1 MSLPPARLQG
11 ASPIP
16 PAWRA
21 ERTMERRRDA
31 GDPDPVQASGP
42 WLDGG
47 RESKST
53 VVAAK
58 TAPQA
63 SGHAMRLGGDLHS
76 CRLSCLAMESG
87 LLPGAD
93 GGFCEKLLDFQ
104 LSFALLPICRFG
116 FQDYFSGR
124 FGPEF
129 SLTHLRFR
137 AWIAENCFTW
147 NICFYITVQ
156 NRVGFHIYSDIFSL
170 ICNVVFDCHFGDFP
184 ACSAGCGTS
193 T

>member
-1 MSLPPARLQG
+1 M
-11 ASPIP
+11 
-16 PAWRA
+16 
-21 ERTMERRRDA
+21 
-31 GDPDPVQASGP
+31 
-42 WLDGG
+42 
-47 RESKST
+47 
-53 VVAAK
+53 
-58 TAPQA
+58 
-63 SGHAMRLGGDLHS
+63 HS

-156 NRVGFHIYSDIFSL
+156 NRVGFHIYSDIFRLFVMLFLIAILAIFRLAVLVAEHPYETELSL
-170 ICNVVFDCHFGDFP
+170 KTCVWMRQMRFLACFIPLCHV
-184 ACSAGCGTS
+184 SS
-193 T
+193 TWASGKSQRARKII